1 MPLRDFYALTDSGRM
16 EIFMEFNMKDVV
28 NVKPKSVVKIVVICL
43 IVLIVLILGFNS
55 FTVVKA
61 GHTGVVVN
69 LGKVSNNVLEEGLH
83 FKIPFVSEIVQIDN
97 RVLKTEVE
105 SVAASKDLQTISS
118 KVSINYRVNR
128 ASSAD
133 IYKNVG
139 NDFTNVIVN
148 PAIQECV
155 KSVAAK
161 YTAEQ
166 LITERP
172 IVSTEMEQAISEK
185 INPYGLSIE
194 VFNIVNFDFTEEF
207 NKAIEAKQTAQ
218 QEALKAEQDL
228 ARIKVEAQQTIEKAE
243 AEAEAYRLKNAELSE
258 EVIMMEFVEKWDG
271 KMPSVM
277 SDAQSMFDIGSYIK
291 DISDST
297 QETKDEE

>member
-1 MPLRDFYALTDSGRM
+1 MD
-16 EIFMEFNMKDVV
+16 INNKNVV
-28 NVKPKSVVKIVVICL
+28 NVNPSKSVLKIVIIAIIILVLVI
-43 IVLIVLILGFNS
+43 VGFNS
-55 FTVVKA
+55 FTVVQA

-69 LGKVSNNVLEEGLH
+69 LGKVSEQVLEEGLH
-83 FKIPFVSEIVQIDN
+83 FKIPFVSQIVQVDN
-97 RVLKTEVE
+97 RVMKTEVE
-105 SVAASKDLQTISS
+105 SNAASKDLQNISS

-128 ASSAD
+128 SSSAD

-139 NDFTNVIVN
+139 SDFTNVIVN

-166 LITERP
+166 LITNRAT
-172 IVSTEMEQAISEK
+172 VSTEMEEAISQK

-194 VFNIVNFDFTEEF
+194 VFNIVNFDFSEEF

-228 ARIKVEAQQTIEKAE
+228 ARIKVEAEQTIEKAK
-243 AEAEAYRLKNAELSE
+243 AEAEAYNLKNAQLTDK
-258 EVIMMEFVEKWDG
+258 VIMMEFVEKWDG
-271 KMPSVM
+271 KMPSVV
-277 SDAQSMFDIGSYIK
+277 SSAQSMFDVSSYIAGV
-291 DISDST
+291 SENT
-297 QETKDEE
+297 EATEAE

>member
-1 MPLRDFYALTDSGRM
+1 MD
-16 EIFMEFNMKDVV
+16 INNKNVV
-28 NVKPKSVVKIVVICL
+28 NVNTKSVKKIVITVIIILVLL
-43 IVLIVLILGFNS
+43 IVGFNS
-55 FTVVKA
+55 FTIVQP

-69 LGKVSNNVLEEGLH
+69 LGSVSNEVLSEGLH
-83 FKIPFVSEIVQIDN
+83 FKIPFVSEIVQVDN
-97 RVLKTEVE
+97 RVMKTEVE
-105 SVAASKDLQTISS
+105 SNAASKDLQTISS
-118 KVSINYRVNR
+118 KVSINYRVNKS
-128 ASSAD
+128 SSAD

-139 NDFTNVIVN
+139 SDFTNVIVN

-166 LITERP
+166 LITNRAN
-172 IVSTEMEQAISEK
+172 VSTEMEDAISHK

-194 VFNIVNFDFTEEF
+194 VFNIVNFDFSEEF

-243 AEAEAYRLKNAELSE
+243 AEAEAYKLKNAQLTE
-258 EVIMMEFVEKWDG
+258 EIIMMEFVEKWDG

-277 SDAQSMFDIGSYIK
+277 SSAQSMFDVSSYVK
-291 DISDST
+291 GTVENT
-297 QETKDEE
+297 QKTTEASE

>member
-1 MPLRDFYALTDSGRM
+1 MGFHALTDSGRM

-43 IVLIVLILGFNS
+43 IVLIILILGFNS

-69 LGKVSNNVLEEGLH
+69 LGKVSDNVLEEGLH

-166 LITERP
+166 LIAERP
-172 IVSTEMEQAISEK
+172 TVSMEMEQAISEK

-194 VFNIVNFDFTEEF
+194 VFNIVNFDFSEEF

-228 ARIKVEAQQTIEKAE
+228 ARIKVEAQQTVEKAE

-291 DISDST
+291 DVSDST
-297 QETKDEE
+297 QETQGAE

>member
-1 MPLRDFYALTDSGRM
+1 MNTNNNV
-16 EIFMEFNMKDVV
+16 INV
-28 NVKPKSVVKIVVICL
+28 NTKSAKKIIIAVIILAIVVI
-43 IVLIVLILGFNS
+43 LGLNC

-61 GHTGVVVN
+61 GHSGVVVN
-69 LGKVSNNVLEEGLH
+69 LGKVSNSVLEEGMH

-97 RVLKTEVE
+97 RVMKTEVE
-105 SVAASKDLQTISS
+105 SNAASKDLQTISS

-128 ASSAD
+128 SASAD

-166 LITERP
+166 LITNRTN
-172 IVSTEMEQAISEK
+172 VSTEMEDAISQK

-194 VFNIVNFDFTEEF
+194 VFNIVNFDFSEEF

-228 ARIKVEAQQTIEKAE
+228 ARIKVEAEQTIEKAK
-243 AEAEAYRLKNAELSE
+243 AEAEAFKLKNDQLTEKI
-258 EVIMMEFVEKWDG
+258 IMMEFVDKWDG
-271 KMPSVM
+271 KMPSVA
-277 SDAQSMFDIGSYIK
+277 SGASAMFDVSSYIG
-291 DISDST
+291 DIEKT
-297 QETKDEE
+297 TENNNN

>member
-1 MPLRDFYALTDSGRM
+1 M
-16 EIFMEFNMKDVV
+16 EINNQNVV
-28 NVKPKSVVKIVVICL
+28 NVNTKPIKKIVIAVIIILVLL
-43 IVLIVLILGFNS
+43 IVGFNS
-55 FTVVKA
+55 FTIVDP

-69 LGKVSNNVLEEGLH
+69 LGKVSTNVLEEGLH
-83 FKIPFVSEIVQIDN
+83 FKIPFVSEIVQVDN
-97 RVLKTEVE
+97 RVMKTEVE
-105 SVAASKDLQTISS
+105 SNAASKDLQNISS

-128 ASSAD
+128 SSSAD

-139 NDFTNVIVN
+139 SDFTNVIVN

-166 LITERP
+166 LITNRAT
-172 IVSTEMEQAISEK
+172 VSTEMEEAISQK

-194 VFNIVNFDFTEEF
+194 VFNIVNFDFSEEF

-228 ARIKVEAQQTIEKAE
+228 ARIKVEAEQTIEKAK
-243 AEAEAYRLKNAELSE
+243 AEAEAYNLKNAQLTDKI
-258 EVIMMEFVEKWDG
+258 IMMEFVEKWDG
-271 KMPSVM
+271 KMPSVI
-277 SDAQSMFDIGSYIK
+277 SSAQSMFDVSSYITGAAGTAP
-291 DISDST
+291 DA
-297 QETKDEE
+297 ETKTTE

>member
-1 MPLRDFYALTDSGRM
+1 MD
-16 EIFMEFNMKDVV
+16 INNNNVINV
-28 NVKPKSVVKIVVICL
+28 NTKSIKKIVIIVI
-43 IVLIVLILGFNS
+43 IVAVVAVLGLSS

-61 GHTGVVVN
+61 GHSGVIVN
-69 LGKVSNNVLEEGLH
+69 LGKVSDTVLEEGLH
-83 FKIPFVSEIVQIDN
+83 FKIPFVSEIVQVDN
-97 RVLKTEVE
+97 RVMKTEVE
-105 SVAASKDLQTISS
+105 SNAASKDLQTISS

-128 ASSAD
+128 SSSAD

-139 NDFTNVIVN
+139 SDFTNVIVN

-166 LITERP
+166 LITNRAA
-172 IVSTEMEQAISEK
+172 VSTEMEDAISQK

-194 VFNIVNFDFTEEF
+194 VFNIVNFDFSEEF

-228 ARIKVEAQQTIEKAE
+228 ARIKVEAEQTIEKAK
-243 AEAEAYRLKNAELSE
+243 AEAEAFKLKNDQLTEKI
-258 EVIMMEFVEKWDG
+258 IMMEFVDKWDG
-271 KMPSVM
+271 KMPSVA
-277 SDAQSMFDIGSYIK
+277 SGSSAMFDISSYIG
-291 DISDST
+291 DIEKAAEKTD
-297 QETKDEE
+297 

>member
-1 MPLRDFYALTDSGRM
+1 M
-16 EIFMEFNMKDVV
+16 NMNNNVV
-28 NVKPKSVVKIVVICL
+28 NVNTKSVKKIVIAVVAL
-43 IVLIVLILGFNS
+43 LVAVILGFNC
-55 FTVVKA
+55 FTVVGA
-61 GHTGVVVN
+61 GHSGVVVN
-69 LGKVSNNVLEEGLH
+69 LGKVSDSVLEEGLH

-97 RVLKTEVE
+97 RVMKTEVE
-105 SVAASKDLQTISS
+105 SNAASKDLQTISS

-128 ASSAD
+128 SASAD

-166 LITERP
+166 LITNRTS
-172 IVSTEMEQAISEK
+172 VSTEMEDAISQK

-194 VFNIVNFDFTEEF
+194 VFNIVNFDFSEEF

-228 ARIKVEAQQTIEKAE
+228 ARIKVEAEQTIEKAK
-243 AEAEAYRLKNAELSE
+243 AEAEAFKLKNDQLTEKI
-258 EVIMMEFVEKWDG
+258 IMMEFVDKWDG
-271 KMPSVM
+271 KMPSVA
-277 SDAQSMFDIGSYIK
+277 SGSSPMFDISSYIGDVEK
-291 DISDST
+291 T
-297 QETKDEE
+297 TENNNTGNNN

>member
-1 MPLRDFYALTDSGRM
+1 MDFK
-16 EIFMEFNMKDVV
+16 MKDVV
-28 NVKPKSVVKIVVICL
+28 NVKTPNGTKKIIIIAVIA
-43 IVLIVLILGFNS
+43 VLIVLIAFNC
-55 FTVVKA
+55 FAIVQP

-69 LGKVSNNVLEEGLH
+69 LGKVSDNVLEEGLH

-105 SVAASKDLQTISS
+105 SNAASKDLQTISS
-118 KVSINYRVNR
+118 KVSINYRVNKS
-128 ASSAD
+128 SSAE

-139 NDFTNVIVN
+139 NDYTNVIVN

-166 LITERP
+166 LITNRTV
-172 IVSTEMEQAISEK
+172 VSTEMEEAISEK

-194 VFNIVNFDFTEEF
+194 VFNIVNFDFSEEF

-258 EVIMMEFVEKWDG
+258 EIIMMEFVEKWDG

-277 SDAQSMFDIGSYIK
+277 SSAEAMFDVSSYVKGAAGNIQP
-291 DISDST
+291 ST
-297 QETKDEE
+297 EAGE

>member
-1 MPLRDFYALTDSGRM
+1 MDIKN
-16 EIFMEFNMKDVV
+16 EHVV
-28 NVKPKSVVKIVVICL
+28 NVNNKSVKKIVIGIVIFI
-43 IVLIVLILGFNS
+43 IVLVIGLNS
-55 FTVVKA
+55 FTIVQA

-69 LGKVSNNVLEEGLH
+69 LGKVSDSVLQEGLH

-97 RVLKTEVE
+97 RVMKTEVE
-105 SVAASKDLQTISS
+105 SNAASKDLQTISS

-128 ASSAD
+128 SSSAD

-139 NDFTNVIVN
+139 DDFTNVIVN

-166 LITERP
+166 LITNRAS
-172 IVSTEMEQAISEK
+172 VSTEMEDAISQK

-228 ARIKVEAQQTIEKAE
+228 QRIKVEAEQTVEKAKAE
-243 AEAEAYRLKNAELSE
+243 AEAYKLKNDQLTEKI
-258 EVIMMEFVEKWDG
+258 IMMEFVDKWDG

-277 SDAQSMFDIGSYIK
+277 SGASAMFDISSYISS
-291 DISDST
+291 ISENTNDKP
-297 QETKDEE
+297 QQ

>member
-1 MPLRDFYALTDSGRM
+1 MPHGDFHTLTDSGRM

-28 NVKPKSVVKIVVICL
+28 NVKPKSIAKIVIIIL
-43 IVLIVLILGFNS
+43 AVLIVLILGLNS

-61 GHTGVVVN
+61 GHTGVVIN
-69 LGKVSNNVLEEGLH
+69 LGKVSDNVLEEGLH

-105 SVAASKDLQTISS
+105 SMAASKDLQTISS

-128 ASSAD
+128 AASAD

-194 VFNIVNFDFTEEF
+194 VFNIVNFDFSEEF

-243 AEAEAYRLKNAELSE
+243 AEAEAYKLKNAQLSE

-271 KMPSVM
+271 KMPSVI
-277 SDAQSMFDIGSYIK
+277 SDAQSMFDVGSYIK
-291 DISDST
+291 AAAGSVQDDG
-297 QETKDEE
+297 E